1 MVGGGGA
8 GGGVIL
14 GTVTN
19 GVGGKLVS
27 FFLFG
32 LGLFW
37 VRSEKKL
44 GSKFWWGGGIL
55 GKVRKKGKFGR
66 GGETSGRGESMW
78 WGVEITSC
86 TVSLSTQEQ
95 TVLLM

>member
-8 GGGVIL
+8 GAVIL

-27 FFLFG
+27 FFFWFG
-32 LGLFW
+32 AILGKVGKE
-37 VRSEKKL
+37 VRVKIL
-44 GSKFWWGGGIL
+44 LGGIL